1 MPAFIIGIAG
11 GSASGKS
18 AIARELRERLA
29 PLTVHIINQDRHF
42 HEADRLP
49 THASRDG
56 AHTWPDYNHPDS
68 FDFPTLYRDLL
79 RARDGSADLLIL
91 EGILVLH
98 CPELRS
104 LMDLKLFVDT
114 EADERIVRRIRR
126 NLASGHRLD
135 DICDF
140 YLDSVR
146 YRHREFCEPT
156 RVYADLVIPGGRDD
170 RARAERA
177 LSDVCSRVRADLG
190 SRAKAIPDEGP
201 QT

>member
-18 AIARELRERLA
+18 AIAGELRERLA

-56 AHTWPDYNHPDS
+56 AHTWPDHNHPDS

-98 CPELRS
+98 YPELRS

-146 YRHREFCEPT
+146 HRHREFCEPT

-170 RARAERA
+170 RAGAEGA
-177 LSDVCSRVRADLG
+177 LADVCSRVRADLG
-190 SRAKAIPDEGP
+190 SRGKPLPGEG
-201 QT
+201 QQA